1 MCAGKRA
8 GIHAVCPVAIEW
20 IKGAD
25 NTQLS
30 DVAHSSFLVLQ
41 MGASAL
47 HSITQLLAGGNND
60 TYFGQSG

>member
-1 MCAGKRA
+1 MCT
-8 GIHAVCPVAIEW
+8 GIHAAYPVAIEW
-20 IKGAD
+20 IKRTD

-30 DVAHSSFLVLQ
+30 DLAHSSSLVLQ
-41 MGASAL
+41 TGAAAL